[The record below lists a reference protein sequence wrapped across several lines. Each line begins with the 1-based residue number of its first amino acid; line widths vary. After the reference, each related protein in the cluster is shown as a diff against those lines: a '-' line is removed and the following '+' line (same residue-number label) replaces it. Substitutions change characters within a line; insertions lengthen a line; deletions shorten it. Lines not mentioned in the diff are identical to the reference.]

1 MKVQAQ
7 EDEGKEGTGG
17 DRGGLG
23 GERLP
28 IQEKSMFYF
37 REMPRLVSDL
47 NVVSLLLSSTCGTS
61 HKPLLFCRPQ
71 GEEH

>member
-7 EDEGKEGTGG
+7 EDKGKEGPGG
-17 DRGGLG
+17 ERGGLG

-28 IQEKSMFYF
+28 IQEKSMWYF

-47 NVVSLLLSSTCGTS
+47 NVVSLL
-61 HKPLLFCRPQ
+61 
-71 GEEH
+71 